1 MRIAFFGT
9 PSLTLPVLD
18 ELHAR
23 DLTPSLIVAAPDKP
37 VGRKQTITSP
47 ESVAWAHEHSVP
59 TWQPTDRNN
68 FLEPSSPLHKEEW
81 DVFVVFAYG
90 ALIPSSILDIPR
102 NGTINLHPSL
112 LPKLRGP
119 SPIRSA
125 ILTDQNETGVSVMLL
140 DEKMDHGPIL
150 AQQPV
155 TIPRDDWPISGIE
168 LDTQLITTGA
178 KLLSKTLILWHEG
191 KIEPREQE
199 HEKATYCR
207 MIKKED
213 AKLLI
218 DPYNLP
224 TGHEA
229 YETLLRIRA
238 YEGWPVA
245 FFEYRGQRIKIT
257 SSKITKDGRLLL
269 KRVIPAGKREMDFS
283 QYISSLDQS

>member
-18 ELHAR
+18 ELHAHGF
-23 DLTPSLIVAAPDKP
+23 TPSLIIAAPDKP
-37 VGRKQTITSP
+37 VGRKQVMTAP
-47 ESVAWAHEHSVP
+47 ESVLWADKHGVP
-59 TWQPTDRNN
+59 TWQPTDRNS
-68 FLEPSSPLHKEEW
+68 FFDTSSPLQTAPW
-81 DVFVVFAYG
+81 DVFVIFAYG
-90 ALIPSSILDIPR
+90 SLIPSSVLEIPR
-102 NGTINLHPSL
+102 NGAINLHPSL

-155 TIPRDDWPISGIE
+155 TIPKNDWPISGIE
-168 LDTQLITTGA
+168 LDTKLIDIGA
-178 KLLSKTLILWHEG
+178 KLLSKTLKLWHEG

-199 HEKATYCR
+199 HEHATYCR

-213 AKLLI
+213 AKLPI

-224 TGHEA
+224 TGQEA
-229 YETLLRIRA
+229 YEMLLRIRA

-245 FFEYRGQRIKIT
+245 FFEYRGQRV
-257 SSKITKDGRLLL
+257 KITKSTLTKEGKLLL
-269 KRVIPAGKREMDFS
+269 ERVIPAGKKEMDFY
-283 QYISSLDQS
+283 QYMASFN